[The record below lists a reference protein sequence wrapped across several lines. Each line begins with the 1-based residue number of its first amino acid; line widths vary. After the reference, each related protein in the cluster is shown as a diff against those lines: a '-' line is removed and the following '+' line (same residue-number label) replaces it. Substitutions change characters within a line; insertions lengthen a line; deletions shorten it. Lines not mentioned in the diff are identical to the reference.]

1 MDMALVTAYKPI
13 NMSSLSVWFGTV
25 DTATSTAIIITDYL
39 TKIGIYIGSGITY
52 QNNAVTGGTLN
63 AYGSYTYRYPD
74 YLSDPVYTVTGLSLS
89 AATVYSY
96 VQSNRATQLSIL
108 ALAGNDAFLGS
119 TGADYLIAYAGND
132 TLDGDSGN
140 DTLVG
145 GAGDDIY
152 YVDSQSDVVVELSK
166 DNTSTQETFSIG
178 NNNDAIVAS
187 VNYVLSES
195 TTGIEDMLAAGLL
208 TGSTINNAINLT
220 GNSLA
225 QGLIGNDANNTLN
238 GKGGDDQLIGAGGN
252 DTLIGE
258 DGIDFFMS
266 GAGDDSMSG
275 GKGNDFFS
283 FNLGESE
290 GTNLVG
296 VRGVMAL
303 TGGKDTADGG
313 EGTDTL
319 FMRGSLDNYIISRTS
334 ATEYK
339 ITVKSG
345 ITDVSSA
352 EEITFKNIERLAFG
366 TLATLTSGQAD
377 TNTVL
382 LSSISI
388 PSALNDTLTAPNSSD
403 WSINGLAG
411 NDSITGG
418 AGNDTLD
425 GGSGND
431 TLFGGLGNDFFDF
444 TTLLK
449 ASNNVDT
456 IADFRSGDKIRLA
469 KSVMTELQN
478 TSGNLAENAFYVGTS
493 ARDLD
498 DRIIYDKKS
507 GKLLYDADG
516 NKAGG
521 VAAVQIA
528 LIGSGSMKDLQN
540 TDFIVI

>member
-1 MDMALVTAYKPI
+1 MALVTAYKPI

-25 DTATSTAIIITDYL
+25 DTATSTAIIITDYS

-132 TLDGDSGN
+132 TLDGGSGN

-145 GAGDDIY
+145 SAGDDIY
-152 YVDSQSDVVVELSK
+152 YVDSQSDVVVELSR

>member
-1 MDMALVTAYKPI
+1 MALVTAYKPI

-25 DTATSTAIIITDYL
+25 DTATSTAIIITDYS

-132 TLDGDSGN
+132 TLDGGSGN

-145 GAGDDIY
+145 SAGDDIY
-152 YVDSQSDVVVELSK
+152 YVDSQSDVVVELSR

-238 GKGGDDQLIGAGGN
+238 GKSGDDQLIGAGGN

-258 DGIDFFMS
+258 DGNDFFMS

>member
-1 MDMALVTAYKPI
+1 
-13 NMSSLSVWFGTV
+13 MSSLSVWFGTV
-25 DTATSTAIIITDYL
+25 DTATSTAIIITDYS

-63 AYGSYTYRYPD
+63 AYGGYTYRYPD

-119 TGADYLIAYAGND
+119 IGADYLIAYEGND
-132 TLDGDSGN
+132 TLDGGSGN

-152 YVDSQSDVVVELSK
+152 YVDSQSDVVVELSR

-187 VNYVLSES
+187 VSYVLSAS

-258 DGIDFFMS
+258 DGNDFFMS

-303 TGGKDTADGG
+303 TGGKD
-313 EGTDTL
+313 
-319 FMRGSLDNYIISRTS
+319 
-334 ATEYK
+334 
-339 ITVKSG
+339 
-345 ITDVSSA
+345 
-352 EEITFKNIERLAFG
+352 
-366 TLATLTSGQAD
+366 
-377 TNTVL
+377 
-382 LSSISI
+382 
-388 PSALNDTLTAPNSSD
+388 
-403 WSINGLAG
+403 
-411 NDSITGG
+411 
-418 AGNDTLD
+418 
-425 GGSGND
+425 
-431 TLFGGLGNDFFDF
+431 
-444 TTLLK
+444 
-449 ASNNVDT
+449 
-456 IADFRSGDKIRLA
+456 
-469 KSVMTELQN
+469 
-478 TSGNLAENAFYVGTS
+478 
-493 ARDLD
+493 
-498 DRIIYDKKS
+498 
-507 GKLLYDADG
+507 
-516 NKAGG
+516 
-521 VAAVQIA
+521 
-528 LIGSGSMKDLQN
+528 
-540 TDFIVI
+540 

>member
-1 MDMALVTAYKPI
+1 MALVTAYKPI

-132 TLDGDSGN
+132 TLDGGSGN

-152 YVDSQSDVVVELSK
+152 YVDSQSDVVVELSR

-411 NDSITGG
+411 NDSITGA

>member
-1 MDMALVTAYKPI
+1 MALVTAYKPI